1 MEIGYKQA
9 IRITIREKSGRPI
22 AVLTDSKI
30 MAGNGYEVEIERP
43 EVDYA
48 TLEDIEKIDSPI
60 LLLQSFCYHLRKQVS
75 LDDVAGFH
83 RSLAGIVH
91 ALLNI
96 PDGFDHLI
104 GRIGDCYSKLIYVI
118 LLCFGGYLFSVTG
131 KKIAR

>member
-60 LLLQSFCYHLRKQVS
+60 LLPRQI
-75 LDDVAGFH
+75 AGYLKCGQY
-83 RSLAGIVH
+83 SINCQAMQD
-91 ALLNI
+91 
-96 PDGFDHLI
+96 P
-104 GRIGDCYSKLIYVI
+104 SKLGFPVI
-118 LLCFGGYLFSVTG
+118 MTG
-131 KKIAR
+131 SRVKIPKEGFVNFCRGKEVKRS